1 MCDEPEH
8 ESLLETVGEP
18 EPTREDEDE
27 DFRYHFGRLIGF
39 IAGWVVGK
47 TVIELLF
54 PKGDDK

>member
-18 EPTREDEDE
+18 VPLREDE

-47 TVIELLF
+47 TIIELLF
-54 PKGDDK
+54 LKGDKK